1 VTQADIDNGTV
12 NDSATASGD
21 PPSGSPVTSPQSTA
35 TVAVTQSGA
44 LTVVAS
50 ASPSAVTHV
59 GQVITYSFLV
69 TNTGNLTLTSVAV
82 TGTQTAPAGPLTP
95 GPTCTSATLA
105 PSAFETCTATY
116 TVTQADIDNG
126 TVNDSATASGDPPS
140 GSPVTS
146 PQSTATVP
154 VTQNGALTVVTS
166 ASPSAVTQPGQVIT
180 YSFLVTNTGNVTMTS
195 VAVTGTQTAPA
206 GPLTPG
212 PTCTSATLAPSAFE
226 TCTATYTVTQADI
239 DNGTVND
246 SATASGDPPSG
257 SPVTSPQ
264 STATVPVTQSG
275 ALTMVAS
282 ASPSAVT
289 HVGQVITYSFLVTNN
304 SNLTLTSV
312 AVTGTQ
318 TTPAGPLTSGPTCT
332 SATLAAGAKE
342 TCTATYTVT
351 QADIDNGSVNDS
363 ATVSGD
369 PPSGSPVTSPSSTAS
384 VPVTRNGALTV
395 VTSASPSAVTQAG
408 QVITYSFLVT
418 NTGNVTMTSVAVIDT
433 QTVPAGPLTSGPACP
448 SATLAAGAKE
458 TCTAT
463 YTVAQTD
470 VDNGTVGDS
479 ATVSGDPPSGSPV
492 TSPSSTLTVGAV
504 APTATATPTP
514 TGTATPGTTS
524 PSTAPAASV
533 APIVRK
539 AVPVAG

>member
-1 VTQADIDNGTV
+1 M
-12 NDSATASGD
+12 
-21 PPSGSPVTSPQSTA
+21 
-35 TVAVTQSGA
+35 
-44 LTVVAS
+44 VAS

-105 PSAFETCTATY
+105 PSAF
-116 TVTQADIDNG
+116 
-126 TVNDSATASGDPPS
+126 
-140 GSPVTS
+140 
-146 PQSTATVP
+146 
-154 VTQNGALTVVTS
+154 
-166 ASPSAVTQPGQVIT
+166 
-180 YSFLVTNTGNVTMTS
+180 
-195 VAVTGTQTAPA
+195 
-206 GPLTPG
+206 
-212 PTCTSATLAPSAFE
+212 
-226 TCTATYTVTQADI
+226 
-239 DNGTVND
+239 
-246 SATASGDPPSG
+246 
-257 SPVTSPQ
+257 
-264 STATVPVTQSG
+264 
-275 ALTMVAS
+275 
-282 ASPSAVT
+282 
-289 HVGQVITYSFLVTNN
+289 
-304 SNLTLTSV
+304 
-312 AVTGTQ
+312 
-318 TTPAGPLTSGPTCT
+318 
-332 SATLAAGAKE
+332 E